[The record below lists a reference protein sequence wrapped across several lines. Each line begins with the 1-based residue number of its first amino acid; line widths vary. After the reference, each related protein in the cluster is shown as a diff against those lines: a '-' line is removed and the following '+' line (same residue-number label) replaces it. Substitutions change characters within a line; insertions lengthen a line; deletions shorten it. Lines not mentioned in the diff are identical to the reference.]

1 MKIFVTVKR
10 VPDTG
15 VPLRIKSD
23 RTGIDKEGLPYVI
36 NPYDEYATEAAL
48 RIKEK
53 RGEGE
58 VIAISCGTEESIEA
72 IRHALA
78 MGADRGVFLKV
89 SEELTDSAQIAEIL
103 FDYLKSESPDF
114 ILMGKKAVDYDR
126 GYVPAYLSEKISFP
140 LVSCVAN
147 IEIKDSSLVLE
158 RETEYGVE
166 IIEAWSP
173 LIMSFEKA
181 KFEPRFPSLRG
192 VMMAKK
198 KPVDIR
204 EISNLPANSTI
215 ILSYEPPPVRKKG
228 KIINLP
234 FPDNVKEL
242 VRLLKEESKII

>member
-15 VPLRIKSD
+15 VPLRVKAD

-36 NPYDEYATEAAL
+36 NPYDEYAVEAAL

-53 RGEGE
+53 KGEGE
-58 VIAISCGTEESIEA
+58 VIALSCGTEESIEI

-78 MGADRGVFLKV
+78 MGADKGVLLRIG
-89 SEELTDSAQIAEIL
+89 EEIVDSVQTAEIISE
-103 FDYLKSESPDF
+103 YLENETPDL

-126 GYVPAYLSEKISFP
+126 GLIPAYISEKLNIP
-140 LVSCVAN
+140 LVTCVAN
-147 IEIKDSSLVLE
+147 IEIKDSSFILE

-166 IIEAWSP
+166 IIEAQSP
-173 LIMSFEKA
+173 LILSFEKA

-198 KPVDIR
+198 KPVDIKDIGNIP
-204 EISNLPANSTI
+204 ENSTK
-215 ILSYEPPPVRKKG
+215 ILSYEPPPERKKG
-228 KIINLP
+228 KIIDLP

-242 VRLLKEESKII
+242 VRLLREEAKVI

>member
-15 VPLRIKSD
+15 VPLRVKGD

-36 NPYDEYATEAAL
+36 NPYDEYAVEAAL

-53 RGEGE
+53 KGEGE
-58 VIAISCGTEESIEA
+58 IIALSCGTEESIET

-78 MGADRGVFLKV
+78 MGADKGVLLK
-89 SEELTDSAQIAEIL
+89 LTREIEDSIQTAEIITE
-103 FDYLKSESPDF
+103 YLKNENPDL

-126 GYVPAYLSEKISFP
+126 GLIPAYISEKLGIP
-140 LVSCVAN
+140 LVTCVAN
-147 IEIKDSSLVLE
+147 IEIKDSSFVLE

-166 IIEAWSP
+166 IIEAQPP
-173 LIMSFEKA
+173 LVLSFEKA

-198 KPVDIR
+198 KPVDTKEVENMPENFTR
-204 EISNLPANSTI
+204 
-215 ILSYEPPPVRKKG
+215 ILNYEPPPERKKG
-228 KIINLP
+228 KIIDLP

-242 VRLLKEESKII
+242 VRLLKEEAKVI

>member
-15 VPLRIKSD
+15 VPIRVKAD

-36 NPYDEYATEAAL
+36 NPYDEYAVEAAL

-53 RGEGE
+53 KGEGE
-58 VIAISCGTEESIEA
+58 VIVLSCGTEEYIET

-78 MGADRGVFLKV
+78 MGADRGVLLK
-89 SEELTDSAQIAEIL
+89 SKEEITDSIQTAEIISK
-103 FDYLKSESPDF
+103 YLRNENPDI

-126 GYVPAYLSEKISFP
+126 GILPAYLAENLNLPLITCVTNIDFKNGSF
-140 LVSCVAN
+140 
-147 IEIKDSSLVLE
+147 IIE

-166 IIEAWSP
+166 VMEISP
-173 LIMSFEKA
+173 PCILSFEKA

-198 KPVDIR
+198 KVVDIK
-204 EISNLPANSTI
+204 EIDELPQPSLF
-215 ILSYEPPPVRKKG
+215 ILGYESPPQRKKG
-228 KIINLP
+228 RIIDLP

-242 VRLLKEESKII
+242 VRLLKEEAKVI

>member
-15 VPLRIKSD
+15 VPLRVKSD
-23 RTGIDKEGLPYVI
+23 RTGIDREGLPYVI

-53 RGEGE
+53 IGDGE
-58 VIAISCGTEESIEA
+58 VIAVSCGTEDSIET

-78 MGADRGVFLKV
+78 MGADRGVLLKV
-89 SEELTDSAQIAEIL
+89 NDEITDSVQTADIL
-103 FDYLKSESPDF
+103 SDYLKSENPDF

-126 GYVPAYLSEKISFP
+126 GLVPAYLSEKLGFP
-140 LVSCVAN
+140 LETCVTN
-147 IEIKDSSLVLE
+147 MEIKDSGFVLE

-166 IIEAWSP
+166 IIEARSP
-173 LIMSFEKA
+173 LIISFEKA

-198 KPVDIR
+198 KPVDVN
-204 EISNLPANSTI
+204 EISNLPANSTN
-215 ILSYEPPPVRKKG
+215 ILSYEPPPERKKG
-228 KIINLP
+228 KIIDLP

-242 VRLLKEESKII
+242 VKLLKEESKII